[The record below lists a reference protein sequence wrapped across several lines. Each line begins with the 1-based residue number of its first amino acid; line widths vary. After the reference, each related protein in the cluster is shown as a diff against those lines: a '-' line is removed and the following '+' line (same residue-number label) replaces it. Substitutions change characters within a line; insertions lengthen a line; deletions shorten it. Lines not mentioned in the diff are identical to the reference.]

1 MTMIPGTEC
10 DVDDDDSDD
19 YDNGDVVDDDVYC
32 HFYQNNDRSNNVA
45 DQKGGI

>member
-32 HFYQNNDRSNNVA
+32 HFYHNNDRSNNVA